1 MSNPS
6 ITNKLIAN
14 IRQANDISKNFFTDT
29 NRVVCIDSSNTRIG
43 INTRTPQWSID
54 ISGDGSYNGVK
65 CHNLDISGRADIS
78 YSLIKELRAPIIS
91 GDFITI
97 SNGYFKKIDASLIDI
112 NEVIFNTISGDFIYS
127 NNTISGN
134 FLECFSG
141 VILNNLD
148 ICGKLQVTDFT
159 FEKDVSF
166 NIVNVDESFTT
177 KNTTISNFLG
187 RVDFCNN
194 NVKYQE
200 LSGNHINTFSLSC
213 ENLQVN
219 QQADF
224 TSINVLSEASFNT
237 INVAGEASFNT
248 ISAENIN
255 ISGQTL
261 SNFLTNNTQNLY
273 TNYQQNIDINTL
285 KGKKIYIENIN
296 KTTLEDNYNVFSRTL
311 NKDKESFINKLT
323 IGNSLDLSYN
333 SNGTSLILP
342 YKQLDNTADRK
353 IGNIYYSI
361 TDGVIDGIKIIKNN
375 PSNTSINDIITLK
388 QLTTM
393 SYMLKEDSTKSFQD
407 YGGYKCVKMTTHP
420 NSQIKNNVINN
431 PSNYFANI
439 ANINTNIIEVN
450 ANITVSLNNDNNG
463 KDVDALNYDFCI
475 FGLKNNSYNEIS
487 NYRLKLV
494 SNNNS
499 ILVFDNSYN
508 YNSTSLHY
516 IGEKQEIE
524 TSDTIQFIVFGVSY
538 ENVLDKDL
546 SLNLEN
552 FSASIKSVN

>member
-1 MSNPS
+1 
-6 ITNKLIAN
+6 
-14 IRQANDISKNFFTDT
+14 
-29 NRVVCIDSSNTRIG
+29 
-43 INTRTPQWSID
+43 
-54 ISGDGSYNGVK
+54 
-65 CHNLDISGRADIS
+65 
-78 YSLIKELRAPIIS
+78 
-91 GDFITI
+91 
-97 SNGYFKKIDASLIDI
+97 
-112 NEVIFNTISGDFIYS
+112 
-127 NNTISGN
+127 
-134 FLECFSG
+134 
-141 VILNNLD
+141 
-148 ICGKLQVTDFT
+148 
-159 FEKDVSF
+159 
-166 NIVNVDESFTT
+166 
-177 KNTTISNFLG
+177 
-187 RVDFCNN
+187 
-194 NVKYQE
+194 
-200 LSGNHINTFSLSC
+200 
-213 ENLQVN
+213 
-219 QQADF
+219 
-224 TSINVLSEASFNT
+224 
-237 INVAGEASFNT
+237 
-248 ISAENIN
+248 
-255 ISGQTL
+255 
-261 SNFLTNNTQNLY
+261 
-273 TNYQQNIDINTL
+273 
-285 KGKKIYIENIN
+285 
-296 KTTLEDNYNVFSRTL
+296 
-311 NKDKESFINKLT
+311 
-323 IGNSLDLSYN
+323 
-333 SNGTSLILP
+333 
-342 YKQLDNTADRK
+342 
-353 IGNIYYSI
+353 
-361 TDGVIDGIKIIKNN
+361 
-375 PSNTSINDIITLK
+375 
-388 QLTTM
+388 M